1 VKEIDIRGQ
10 LLANINNIEDV
21 YNDFSIYC
29 RKQSEYDC
37 MRAFWLHYIESNTI
51 TTKIAY
57 RIIRE
62 LKRIARERRVIKNNI
77 EIIHLIQLNENKLS
91 SSELRQELISSLEN
105 TMSRQDEYVPYNC
118 DYYTKEDIEEILGKG
133 E

>member
-1 VKEIDIRGQ
+1 MKETDIRGE
-10 LLANINNIEDV
+10 LLLNINNIEDI

-51 TTKIAY
+51 TTKTAY

-62 LKRIARERRVIKNNI
+62 LKRIAQERRIIKNNI